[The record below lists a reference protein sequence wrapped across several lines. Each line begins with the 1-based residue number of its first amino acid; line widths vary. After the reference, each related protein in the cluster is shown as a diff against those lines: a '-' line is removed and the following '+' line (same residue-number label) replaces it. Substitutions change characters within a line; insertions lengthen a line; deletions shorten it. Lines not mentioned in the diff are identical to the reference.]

1 MAATGSCVM
10 AEYRY
15 ENVATI
21 KRRLPTRLRHAVRAS
36 MALKPGTIFLGA
48 TDPRSAR
55 PERCPL
61 WD

>member
-1 MAATGSCVM
+1 MAD
-10 AEYRY
+10 YRC

-48 TDPRSAR
+48 TDPRAAR